1 MNVFICKCAC
11 FLFLE
16 ENERRK
22 EGRKKGG
29 RGTRKDGWMDG
40 WKEGEEIKNKKAK
53 NHKCIS
59 NAAKISKVFL

>member
-1 MNVFICKCAC
+1 MTNLPEGILGQNIFPKKRTKNFCLLK
-11 FLFLE
+11 
-16 ENERRK
+16 K
-22 EGRKKGG
+22 EKE
-29 RGTRKDGWMDG
+29 KDGWMDG